1 MKYFVFGF
9 LGLGLAVLLYNTL
22 GPNMSGPTM
31 MSPGMMAG
39 QGPHSVQQTQGDAGG
54 PLVAV
59 SVPQLSPVAE
69 QGQATFVANCA
80 ACHGVN
86 ASGQDGVAPPLVHII
101 YEPNHHGD
109 ASFYRAVQQGVRAH
123 HWRFGNMP
131 PVEGVSEQ
139 EVASI
144 ITYVRELQRAN
155 GIN

>member
-9 LGLGLAVLLYNTL
+9 LGLGLTILLYTSFAS
-22 GPNMSGPTM
+22 MMRSGDDM
-31 MSPGMMAG
+31 MS
-39 QGPHSVQQTQGDAGG
+39 QTPHSVQQTAGQQGAA
-54 PLVAV
+54 LVAV
-59 SVPQLSPVAE
+59 NVPELSTAAE
-69 QGQATFVANCA
+69 QGQATFQANCA

-131 PVEGVSEQ
+131 AVEGVSEQ
-139 EVASI
+139 QIASI
-144 ITYVRELQRAN
+144 ITYVRELQHAN

>member
-1 MKYFVFGF
+1 MKYFIFGF

-22 GPNMSGPTM
+22 GPMM
-31 MSPGMMAG
+31 MSPDTMVG
-39 QGPHSVQQTQGDAGG
+39 QDPHSVQQTLGDGG
-54 PLVAV
+54 AALVAV
-59 SVPQLSPVAE
+59 SVPELSPAGA
-69 QGQATFVANCA
+69 QGQAEFEANCA

-86 ASGQDGVAPPLVHII
+86 AAGQDGVAPPLVHII

-131 PVEGVSEQ
+131 PVEDISEQ
-139 EVASI
+139 QVASI